1 MKKEDLVALGLSE
14 EQIAEVQR
22 LNGLDIKRE
31 QDKLAQIEADRDK
44 YKGDLEEA
52 QKTLKEF
59 EDVDVEEL
67 KTRVA
72 TLTAD
77 LEAKEQE
84 YKKELA
90 ERDFNDF
97 LEKQINSFGAKNV
110 KAVKAL
116 LDIDTLKES
125 KNQEADIKAAIE
137 ECQKENDYLFGATE
151 PINNPVAPTGGG
163 TPPGEDA
170 NLAALKAAMGLSDDD

>member
-31 QDKLAQIEADRDK
+31 QDKLAQIEADRDR
-44 YKGDLEEA
+44 YKSDLEEA

-67 KTRVA
+67 KARVA

-90 ERDFNDF
+90 ERDFNYL

-116 LDIDTLKES
+116 LDIDALKES
-125 KNQEADIKAAIE
+125 KNQEADIKAMLEA
-137 ECQKENDYLFGATE
+137 CKAENDYLFGSDE
-151 PINNPVAPTGGG
+151 PINNPVAPTGGK
-163 TPPGEDA
+163 GEGMDA
-170 NLAALKAAMGLSDDD
+170 FKLAVKKFTK

>member
-31 QDKLAQIEADRDK
+31 QDKLGKVELERDNYKEQLETAQSA
-44 YKGDLEEA
+44 
-52 QKTLKEF
+52 LKEF
-59 EDVDVEEL
+59 EGIDVDNLKGEIEKLQNDL
-67 KTRVA
+67 KTK
-72 TLTAD
+72 D
-77 LEAKEQE
+77 EQ
-84 YKKELA
+84 YQKELA
-90 ERDFNDF
+90 ERDFNAL
-97 LEKQINSFGAKNV
+97 LESQINTFGAKNV

>member
-72 TLTAD
+72 ALT
-77 LEAKEQE
+77 
-84 YKKELA
+84 
-90 ERDFNDF
+90 RFR
-97 LEKQINSFGAKNV
+97 
-110 KAVKAL
+110 
-116 LDIDTLKES
+116 S
-125 KNQEADIKAAIE
+125 KR
-137 ECQKENDYLFGATE
+137 
-151 PINNPVAPTGGG
+151 TGI
-163 TPPGEDA
+163 
-170 NLAALKAAMGLSDDD
+170 